1 MWVHP
6 EQKNC
11 CFNKNSSKLIA
22 VLINFVNFLHS
33 TMAESRQ
40 VNLAKAN
47 LARAHGAKRVRID
60 LESEVDQLK
69 ALKL

>member
-1 MWVHP
+1 
-6 EQKNC
+6 
-11 CFNKNSSKLIA
+11 
-22 VLINFVNFLHS
+22 
-33 TMAESRQ
+33 MAESRQ